1 MQVTRH
7 TEGMLQERTGES
19 LFLGSVWG
27 RGLVAPPA
35 SADFTAA
42 IVTFAAGART
52 RLHRHTSDQ
61 LLYIVHGIGKVGTPA
76 EEHLVGAGDTVVI
89 PAHEDHWHGA
99 GDTGSPMAHLTVTR
113 AGSETTITD

>member
-7 TEGMLQERTGES
+7 TEGTLQERTGEP

-35 SADFTAA
+35 SSDFTAA
-42 IVTFAAGART
+42 IVTFAVGART
-52 RLHRHTSDQ
+52 RLHRHSSDQ
-61 LLYIVHGIGKVGTPA
+61 LLYIVHGIGKVGTTDG
-76 EEHLVGAGDTVVI
+76 EHLVGVGDTVLI

-99 GDTGSPMAHLTVTR
+99 ADSGSPMAHLTVTR
-113 AGSETTITD
+113 NGSETTIAD